1 MTRREIA
8 RTGMNP
14 MPTTTPLLPPMPDA
28 GIPLVLPDGRMNPDW
43 YRWLKAV
50 VEILKT
56 LRTEIP

>member
-1 MTRREIA
+1 
-8 RTGMNP
+8 

-50 VEILKT
+50 AGILKT